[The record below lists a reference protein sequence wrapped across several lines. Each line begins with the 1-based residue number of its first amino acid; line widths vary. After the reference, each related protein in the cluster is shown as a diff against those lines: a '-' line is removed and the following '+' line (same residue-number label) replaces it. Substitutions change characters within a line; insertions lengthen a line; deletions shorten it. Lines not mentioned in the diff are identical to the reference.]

1 MVDCFKVG
9 KSGVLED
16 QLAAVV
22 IQMRDERDDVLSYSR
37 QNLMLSSAR

>member
-16 QLAAVV
+16 QLEAVV